1 MQLVRVMM
9 MSNSCSS
16 LTHSFIVV
24 GQLVLEQKRISRK
37 EQKKKNIRSKNG
49 SWRVTNAEP
58 YRFMVTAIVQEFG

>member
-16 LTHSFIVV
+16 RTHSFIVV

-37 EQKKKNIRSKNG
+37 EQKKKNKIKEWQLASYKR
-49 SWRVTNAEP
+49 
-58 YRFMVTAIVQEFG
+58 